1 MSGVFVSGTD
11 TGCGKTAVSRA
22 LAFAARAR
30 GLAVRALKPIET
42 GCAGPPDARIP
53 ADAVAV
59 ARAAGDARALHELC
73 PYRLE
78 LPAAPAVAAAHEGVE
93 IELEELR
100 AAYRKAAAGADLVV
114 VEGAGG
120 LLVPAAPGLDM
131 AALASELGLPLV
143 LVARA
148 RLGTINH
155 ALLSIRE
162 AQRRG
167 LRLLGLAVS
176 HTEPILSPADRANLD
191 WLIAHLPAPFLGEL
205 AHVAQDDGSAPAAGL
220 ALEPLWRAL
229 GLA

>member
-11 TGCGKTAVSRA
+11 TGCGKTAISRA
-22 LAFAARAR
+22 LAAAARAR
-30 GLAVRALKPIET
+30 GFAVRALKPIET
-42 GCAGPPDARIP
+42 GCEGPPEARIP
-53 ADAVAV
+53 ADAIAI

-73 PYRLE
+73 PYRLA
-78 LPAAPAVAAAHEGVE
+78 LPAAPSVAAAHEGVA
-93 IELEELR
+93 IELEELCR
-100 AAYRKAAAGADLVV
+100 AYRRAAAGADLVV

-131 AALASELGLPLV
+131 AALAIELELPLV

-155 ALLSIRE
+155 TLLSLRE

-167 LRLLGLAVS
+167 LRIVGVAVS
-176 HTEPILSPADRANLD
+176 HTEPELSKADRMNLD

-205 AHVAQDDGSAPAAGL
+205 PHLAQHDGSASAAGL
-220 ALEPLWRAL
+220 ELDALWETL